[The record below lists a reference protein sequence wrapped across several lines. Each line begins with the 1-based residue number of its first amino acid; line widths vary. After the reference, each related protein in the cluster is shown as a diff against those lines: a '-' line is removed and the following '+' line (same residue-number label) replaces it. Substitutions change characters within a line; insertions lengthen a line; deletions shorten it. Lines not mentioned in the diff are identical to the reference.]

1 MNYCLSFSS
10 VGFYQVIKLF
20 CIPLALFFEYILGMQ
35 QEILTL
41 KLIFSLLLILAG
53 MAMIIREEVS
63 ANFTGI
69 LWGLCGIIT
78 TALSQVYFS
87 PLKKGLGLDAFQ
99 LLLHTSPW
107 LTFGS
112 FISVPVFENTDALLN
127 YDLTSSAIFGVLLTC
142 LVAVGY
148 NVTNYVV
155 LGELSP
161 LTYNI
166 IGHVKTIL
174 IVSVGSLMFNTL
186 PSMAM
191 LVGMTVA
198 IVGVLLYTNEK
209 EAQQEAKKGA
219 SALPYTALSSTD
231 LTSLPS
237 SEKLTSPK
245 LPVAK

>member
-127 YDLTSSAIFGVLLTC
+127 YDLTSSAILGVLLTC

-219 SALPYTALSSTD
+219 LPYTALSSTD

-237 SEKLTSPK
+237 SEKLISPK
-245 LPVAK
+245 LPIAK